1 MTIHQER
8 LAAILIMAKALI
20 RSVNFVV
27 GADTFEQDRL
37 RALVLH
43 KLKDHAQVVTGA
55 ARPRAEELPFELV
68 GLELGMKSVFRQQ
81 GQRRLQFRCGLW
93 MLAGKPPAGTN
104 ERRGRQ

>member
-1 MTIHQER
+1 
-8 LAAILIMAKALI
+8 MAKALT

-43 KLKDHAQVVTGA
+43 ELEDHAQVVTGA
-55 ARPRAEELPFELV
+55 ARPRTDELSFELV

-81 GQRRLQFRCGLW
+81 GQRRLQFRRGLW
-93 MLAGKPPAGTN
+93 MFAGKPPAGTN
-104 ERRGRQ
+104 ERCGRQEQPFQANRRLMI